1 MSDTMHTGIPTGTV
15 PFVDHTAGE
24 PPAPGK
30 YDFVV
35 VSNRLAVDRV
45 VDDQG
50 NAAWQRSP
58 GGLVTALAPIMA
70 REEGAWIGWNGA
82 PTASSEMDDAEDE
95 EGDAQDAEEHWDPF
109 DHDGMHLVPVPLSAQ
124 DIEEYYEG
132 FSNSTLWPLYH
143 DVIAPPEFHRQWWD
157 TYQQVNARFARA
169 AASTASEG
177 ATVWVQDYQL
187 QLVPRMLRQ
196 LRPDLRIGYFHHI
209 PFAPVEIF
217 AQLPWRR
224 TVLEGL
230 VGADLIGFQRSSDVE
245 NFQRAV
251 QRILGSTFTS
261 GSLEVED
268 RDGGSRTVAA
278 EAFPISIDA
287 ETVTTL
293 AADPEI
299 QARSRQIREDLGNPQ
314 TILLGVDR
322 LDYTKGIRHRIK
334 AFSELL
340 EDARISVEQACM
352 VQVASPSRENVESYR
367 ELRDEIELS
376 VGRVNGTYDT
386 MGHTAIRYL
395 HHSYPVEEMVALY
408 LAADVMLVT
417 ALRDGMNLVAKEYAA
432 VRGRW
437 GGVLVLSEFAGA
449 ADQLRDAL
457 LVNPHDIDGLKEA
470 IMEAIEM
477 DEEEAGMRMRA
488 MHEQVLTNDVN
499 KWSRDFLDRLGGRT
513 RRQRS
518 RPEDARQSA
527 FMDTD
532 DDRERREDEHAEQA
546 EQAEEA
552 EQSRLAGQ
560 ADPVE
565 RAGD

>member
-1 MSDTMHTGIPTGTV
+1 MSDTQHTGIPTGTV
-15 PFVDHTAGE
+15 PFVDRTDGE
-24 PPAPGK
+24 PPAPGQ
-30 YDFVV
+30 YDLVV

-45 VDDQG
+45 VDEQG
-50 NAAWQRSP
+50 NASWQRSP

-70 REEGAWIGWNGA
+70 SEEGAWVGWNGA
-82 PTASSEMDDAEDE
+82 PQDSEDADQ
-95 EGDAQDAEEHWDPF
+95 ATDPF
-109 DHDGMHLVPVPLSAQ
+109 DHDGMHLVPVPLSEQ
-124 DIEEYYEG
+124 DIEEYYAG
-132 FSNSTLWPLYH
+132 FSNATLWPIYH
-143 DVIAPPEFHRQWWD
+143 DVIARPEFHRQWWD

-169 AASTASEG
+169 AAQTASEG

-187 QLVPRMLRQ
+187 QLVPRMLRR

-224 TVLEGL
+224 PVLEGL
-230 VGADLIGFQRSSDVE
+230 LGADLIGFQRTSDVE
-245 NFQRAV
+245 NFQRSV
-251 QRILGSTFTS
+251 ERILGETFTS

-268 RDGGSRTVAA
+268 LDGGSRTVAA

-287 ETVTTL
+287 QTVTAL

-299 QARSRQIREDLGNPQ
+299 QARSRQIREELGNPQ

-334 AFSELL
+334 AFAELL
-340 EDARISVEQACM
+340 EDAQVTVEQACL
-352 VQVASPSRENVESYR
+352 VQVASPSRENVETYR

-376 VGRVNGTYDT
+376 VGRVNGTFDT

-432 VRGRW
+432 VRGDW

-457 LVNPHDIDGLKEA
+457 LVNPHDIDGLKDA
-470 IMEAIEM
+470 IMEAIQM
-477 DEEEAGMRMRA
+477 DPQDARRRMGA
-488 MHEQVLTNDVN
+488 MHRQVLTNDVA

-513 RRQRS
+513 KRRRP
-518 RPEDARQSA
+518 RPEDAVQSA

-552 EQSRLAGQ
+552 RRAEQLRLA
-560 ADPVE
+560 D
-565 RAGD
+565 D